1 MPDAKEAMVFLESEI
16 RKTKKRAV
24 LSFEE
29 YLDLMR
35 QEPERVLRNIFQ
47 LFYDMVKSYVG
58 EGVDNP
64 FFADRLFANR
74 FIRQVESLKQGFQQN
89 RVYAYDGPSG
99 CGKSTFLNNTLRT
112 FESYTRTKEG
122 QIFEILWEIDVQ
134 TFNPG
139 NEPEIF
145 SVPCPSHD
153 HPILVIPKHY
163 RSDFLDKLLPESDA
177 KSAIFSRKEYEW
189 IFRGEACTICK
200 SIFSASLERL
210 SSVDEVFGMIK
221 TRTYRFDRR
230 LGDGI
235 SIFNPGDRPAWGM
248 APGGTTQ
255 ESSTNRTLQE
265 KLEKVFGANTVKY
278 VFSPMAKTN
287 NGIYVL
293 MDIKGHNEDRLLE
306 LHNVI
311 SEGVHKVGDI
321 EEQINSLFF
330 ALMNPEDKR
339 IITDKKMESF
349 AGRIKYNKLP
359 FVLEPA
365 TEANIYRNVFGDA
378 VDEAFLPR
386 IMKNF
391 ARAIIASRM
400 HIDCK
405 PLKEWIPNMGSYKR
419 FCDENGLLLRMEIY
433 GGIIPDWLSEDD
445 RKKFTA
451 PVRRALIA
459 EGPN

>member
-58 EGVDNP
+58 EGVDEHPGDPESIGFVKYDCSRLFAEGVDNP

-134 TFNPG
+134 TFNPD

-177 KSAIFSRKEYEW
+177 KSAIFIRKEYEW

-365 TEANIYRNVFGDA
+365 TEVKIYRSIFGG
-378 VDEAFLPR
+378 
-386 IMKNF
+386 
-391 ARAIIASRM
+391 S
-400 HIDCK
+400 IDQK
-405 PLKEWIPNMGSYKR
+405 
-419 FCDENGLLLRMEIY
+419 
-433 GGIIPDWLSEDD
+433 
-445 RKKFTA
+445 
-451 PVRRALIA
+451 
-459 EGPN
+459 